1 MAHRRPAY
9 NRLAAPAIRTKSR
22 QQCASE
28 SGEVLEIRNRL
39 SFKDHAVVNHEHS
52 VSLDR
57 LHRVRK
63 LDSVS
68 VRLLHVAR
76 PASKKGSRR
85 DRGISSRRDSWGG
98 TRYPADSNLFLSLM
112 FSHVGESRE
121 MLSFEESK
129 GAGHLFCS
137 P

>member
-1 MAHRRPAY
+1 MARGRTED
-9 NRLAAPAIRTKSR
+9 NRLAAPAIQTKSR

-39 SFKDHAVVNHEHS
+39 SFKDHAAVNHEDS

-57 LHRVRK
+57 LHRVRN

-68 VRLLHVAR
+68 VRLLHFAR
-76 PASKKGSRR
+76 P
-85 DRGISSRRDSWGG
+85 
-98 TRYPADSNLFLSLM
+98 
-112 FSHVGESRE
+112 ESERVT
-121 MLSFEESK
+121 
-129 GAGHLFCS
+129 